1 VDDARLTACFDA
13 VRSLG
18 LGARELIAL
27 WIGAAVHDYGMLTGW
42 TPRADVEDGVEIA
55 RDVIDTLCPS
65 HVRPL
70 AFFAVRNHD
79 CVKDVFSGEVRVRFL
94 VDQLAARVSSCGRS
108 PSRCLA

>member
-1 VDDARLTACFDA
+1 VTSSGIA
-13 VRSLG
+13 VAWSIRQPWTMP
-18 LGARELIAL
+18 AL
-27 WIGAAVHDYGMLTGW
+27 WTGAALHDCGMLTGW

-79 CVKDVFSGEVRVRFL
+79 YVKDVLSGEVHVRFL
-94 VDQLAARVSSCGRS
+94 VDQLAALVSSCGRS
-108 PSRCLA
+108 PPRRLA